1 MNRATQP
8 IPVGPLKTGKP
19 KLARTRVRRTPG
31 TMNKTEA
38 AYAMHLAARQMG
50 LCNGGVAAFWFE
62 GITLK
67 IGHDTR
73 YTPDFLVQMAD
84 GSLECHDTKG
94 WDTEPA
100 AAVKERVSSTMF
112 PLFVF
117 KEVRYEGGKLSGR
130 WVEKVIGPKDLTP

>member
-1 MNRATQP
+1 MNRATRILP
-8 IPVGPLKTGKP
+8 PGPLGGVQ
-19 KLARTRVRRTPG
+19 LAVRARTRVKRKAG
-31 TMNKTEA
+31 EMNKTEA
-38 AYAMHLAARQMG
+38 AYALHLSK
-50 LCNGGVAAFWFE
+50 LILTDEICAFWFE
-62 GITLK
+62 AITLK
-67 IGHDTR
+67 LGHDTR

-117 KEVRYEGGKLSGR
+117 KEIRLVKGV
-130 WVEKVIGPKDLTP
+130 WVQKVIGPKESA

>member
-1 MNRATQP
+1 MNRATQ
-8 IPVGPLKTGKP
+8 ILPVGPLKGGRVVR
-19 KLARTRVRRTPG
+19 ARTRVKRKAG
-31 TMNKTEA
+31 EMNKTES
-38 AYAMHLAARQMG
+38 AYARHLDALKITGQI
-50 LCNGGVAAFWFE
+50 NEHWFE

-67 IGHDTR
+67 LGHDTR

-117 KEVRYEGGKLSGR
+117 KEVRMEGGK
-130 WVEKVIGPKDLTP
+130 WVEKVIGPKEAA